1 MAIPPP
7 PGPQQP
13 EGPYPPP
20 GTPPYPPPGTPPY
33 PQAPHPQGPFPQG
46 PYPEGS
52 YQQGPYQQ
60 APYAGPYQPWGQGY
74 SPYNRPVPFNGLAI
88 AALVLGVLCF
98 LPAVG
103 LVLGIAALVQIKRRG
118 ERGKG
123 MAVAGIVL
131 SSVGV
136 VLLALMVA
144 TGGARDFWEG
154 FKDGAGGSGDSA
166 FSLEV
171 GECFDTPSGSLKGL
185 AVDVDKVPCSGGHD
199 AEVFADFEMAEADY
213 PGDDALADEADRRC
227 SLLRNTYAMDS
238 WAVPENV
245 GVYSFTPTSQS
256 WLRGDRE
263 VSCLFGDA
271 DETDGLTGSLRKD
284 RLTLDPDQYSYLSSA
299 AAIDNALAEMP
310 DAEYIDDDLPGYKQW
325 ADQVSKTLTR
335 EADGLAAHRFA
346 PGAAK
351 SVAALAKDLERSA
364 KEWVKAADAPDADTF
379 SAHYE
384 KALKLIDPRK
394 TVTTRKA
401 LGLATT
407 PPKYDGG
414 GGTGS
419 GGEDGAGI
427 EV

>member
-20 GTPPYPPPGTPPY
+20 GTPPYPHAPL
-33 PQAPHPQGPFPQG
+33 PQEPFPQG
-46 PYPEGS
+46 P

-60 APYAGPYQPWGQGY
+60 GPYAGPYQPWGQGY

-103 LVLGIAALVQIKRRG
+103 LVLGIVALVQIKKRG

-123 MAVAGIVL
+123 MAVAGMVL

-136 VLLALMVA
+136 VLLALLVA
-144 TGGARDFWEG
+144 TGGARAFWEG
-154 FKDGAGGSGDSA
+154 FKEGARDSADSA

-171 GECFDTPSGSLKGL
+171 GECFDTPGGSLKGL
-185 AVDVDKVPCSGGHD
+185 ATDVDKVPCSGGHD
-199 AEVFADFEMAEADY
+199 AEVFADFTMDEGDY
-213 PGDDALADEADRRC
+213 PGDDTLADEADGRC
-227 SLLRNTYAMDS
+227 YLLRNTYAMDS

-256 WLRGDRE
+256 WRRGDRE

-271 DETDGLTGSLRKD
+271 DEKGGLTGSLRND
-284 RLTLDPDQYSYLSSA
+284 QFTLGPDQYSYLSSA
-299 AAIDNALAEMP
+299 AAIDNALAAMP
-310 DAEYIDDDLPGYKQW
+310 EAEYIEDDLPGYEEW
-325 ADQVSKTLTR
+325 ADHVSEALAW
-335 EADGLAAHRFA
+335 EADGLPAHRFA
-346 PGAAK
+346 SGAAK
-351 SVAALAKDLERSA
+351 PVAALAKDLERSA
-364 KEWVKAADAPDADTF
+364 KEWAKAADAPDADAF

-384 KALKLIDPRK
+384 KALKLIDPK
-394 TVTTRKA
+394 KAVTTRKA

-407 PPKYDGG
+407 PPKYDDGG
-414 GGTGS
+414 DTGS

>member
-20 GTPPYPPPGTPPY
+20 GTPSY

-46 PYPEGS
+46 PY
-52 YQQGPYQQ
+52 QQGPYQQ
-60 APYAGPYQPWGQGY
+60 SPYAGPYQPWGQGY

-123 MAVAGIVL
+123 MAVAGMVL

-136 VLLALMVA
+136 VLLALLVA

-227 SLLRNTYAMDS
+227 YLLRNTYAMDS

-271 DETDGLTGSLRKD
+271 DETGGLTGSLRKD
-284 RLTLDPDQYSYLSSA
+284 RLTLDSDQYSYLRSA
-299 AAIDNALAEMP
+299 AAIDNALAAMP
-310 DAEYIDDDLPGYKQW
+310 DAGYIDDDLPGYKEW
-325 ADQVSKTLTR
+325 ADHVSEALAW
-335 EADGLAAHRFA
+335 EADELPVHRFA

-351 SVAALAKDLERSA
+351 PVAALAKDLERSA
-364 KEWVKAADAPDADTF
+364 KEWAKAADAPDEDTF

-394 TVTTRKA
+394 AVTTRKA

-407 PPKYDGG
+407 PPEYDGG